1 VDPDE
6 GPVRT
11 LAVCCADWP
20 VVATGRPPHL
30 PVAVVF
36 ANRVVAA
43 SPAARA
49 EGVVPGLRRREAQ
62 ARCPSVE
69 LHERD
74 ESQEAR
80 AFERVLIALEDLA
93 PRLEV
98 VEAGRCLVP
107 TRGPSRYHGGDRA
120 LASKVLRA
128 VRTAGAD
135 DGEDAGD
142 AVVPFAVGV
151 GIADGPRAATLVADE
166 ALRRGVEHGDGS
178 PVVVGPGATAAFLSS
193 LPVARLS
200 ALGREPDELVDV
212 LRRLGL
218 RTLGRFAA
226 LPAPDVLARFGA
238 LGADLHRL
246 ASGRER
252 LPPDVGSPPV
262 DLRVSATLD
271 PPVDQVDRAA
281 FTAKSLADT
290 LHDEL
295 ASRGLAC
302 TRVLVVAETEVGDR
316 IERWWRADGAL
327 SAAAIGQRVRW
338 QLEGWLGTGR
348 SRSRCT
354 GGISRLELV
363 PDEVRPDEGLQLGF
377 WGGTS
382 EAGERALRAL
392 ARVQALVGADGV
404 LVPEWQGGRSPGEQY
419 RLVPLDAVDLSA
431 RAAPGAEP
439 WPGALPAP
447 SPAVVWP
454 RPRPVE
460 VLDAQGRRVGVS
472 GRGLISAP
480 PARVHLGARG
490 GGSGSGS
497 VGGGDGGSGS
507 AGDGTVRVRAWAG
520 PWCVDERWW
529 DAVGHRRRAR
539 LQVVL
544 EPETG
549 PGQVP
554 AGRAGHPST
563 GAAHL
568 LTLEDGRWWL
578 EATYD

>member
-1 VDPDE
+1 MDPDE

-20 VVATGRPPHL
+20 VVATGRPPTL

-120 LASKVLRA
+120 LAEKVVRV

-135 DGEDAGD
+135 DEAGGP
-142 AVVPFAVGV
+142 VPFAVGV
-151 GIADGPRAATLVADE
+151 GIADGPRAATLVAEE
-166 ALRRGVEHGDGS
+166 ALRRAVERGDPA
-178 PVVVGPGATAAFLSS
+178 PVVVGPGATASFLSS

-200 ALGREPDELVDV
+200 TLGREPEELVDV

-252 LPPDVGSPPV
+252 LPPDVAPPPV

-431 RAAPGAEP
+431 RAERGPEP
-439 WPGALPAP
+439 WPGALPSP

-460 VLDAQGRRVGVS
+460 VLDAEGRRVAVG

-480 PARVHLGARG
+480 PARVHLGRPVDD
-490 GGSGSGS
+490 GSGDGT
-497 VGGGDGGSGS
+497 GRAGDGTGR

-544 EPETG
+544 EPDGGAE
-549 PGQVP
+549 P
-554 AGRAGHPST
+554 ARAGHPST

>member
-1 VDPDE
+1 MAERSVAERSGVEAD

-20 VVATGRPPHL
+20 VVAVGRPHEV
-30 PVAVVF
+30 PVAVIF

-43 SPAARA
+43 GPAARS

-80 AFERVLIALEDLA
+80 AFEPVLAALEDLA

-98 VEAGRCLVP
+98 VESGRCLVP
-107 TRGPSRYHGGDRA
+107 TLGPSRYHGGDRA
-120 LASKVLRA
+120 LADMALRA
-128 VRTAGAD
+128 VVDALDSD
-135 DGEDAGD
+135 DGPGP
-142 AVVPFAVGV
+142 VPAVGV
-151 GIADGPRAATLVADE
+151 AIADGPRAAVLAADE
-166 ALRRGVEHGDGS
+166 ALRRAVAAAR
-178 PVVVGPGATAAFLSS
+178 PTPIVVGRGATSSFLAS
-193 LPVARLS
+193 LPVRRLEV
-200 ALGREPDELVDV
+200 LGREAGDLVDV

-246 ASGRER
+246 ACGQER
-252 LPPDVGSPPV
+252 LPPDVAAAPV
-262 DLRVSATLD
+262 DLRVSIALD

-281 FTAKSLADT
+281 FASKALADS
-290 LHDEL
+290 LHHEL

-316 IERWWRADGAL
+316 IERLWRADGAL

-354 GGISRLELV
+354 GGITRLELV
-363 PDEVRPDEGLQLGF
+363 PDEVRPDTGLQLGF

-392 ARVQALVGADGV
+392 ARVQALVGSEGV
-404 LVPEWQGGRSPGEQY
+404 LVPEWQGGRAPGEQY

-431 RAAPGAEP
+431 RNRPGPEP
-439 WPGALPAP
+439 WPGSLPAP

-460 VLDAQGRRVGVS
+460 VLDARGGRVAVN

-480 PARVHLGARG
+480 PAQVRIGRG
-490 GGSGSGS
+490 EAH
-497 VGGGDGGSGS
+497 V
-507 AGDGTVRVRAWAG
+507 VRAWAG

-529 DAVGHRRRAR
+529 DALGHRRRAR
-539 LQVVL
+539 VQVVL
-544 EPETG
+544 DADGT
-549 PGQVP
+549 
-554 AGRAGHPST
+554 
-563 GAAHL
+563 AHL

>member
-1 VDPDE
+1 MSDRAVPAADRDD
-6 GPVRT
+6 GSVRT

-20 VVATGRPPHL
+20 VVAVGRPPEV
-30 PVAVVF
+30 PVAVLF
-36 ANRVVAA
+36 ANRVIAA
-43 SPAARA
+43 GPAARA

-80 AFERVLIALEDLA
+80 AFEPVLAALEELA

-98 VEAGRCLVP
+98 AEPGRCLVP
-107 TRGPSRYHGGDRA
+107 TLGPSRYHGGDRA
-120 LASKVLRA
+120 LADLALRA
-128 VRTAGAD
+128 ITSALAASP
-135 DGEDAGD
+135 DGIGGD
-142 AVVPFAVGV
+142 GTGHEGPTPMFGV
-151 GIADGPRAATLVADE
+151 GIADGPRASVLVADE
-166 ALRRGVEHGDGS
+166 ALRRTVVEGRS
-178 PVVVGPGATAAFLSS
+178 TPIVVGRGSTAAFLST
-193 LPVARLS
+193 LPVRRLEV
-200 ALGREPDELVDV
+200 LGREAGDLVDV

-246 ASGRER
+246 ACGQER
-252 LPPDVGSPPV
+252 LPPDVAAAPV
-262 DLRVSATLD
+262 DLRVSVALD

-281 FTAKSLADT
+281 FASKALADS
-290 LHDEL
+290 LHHEL

-316 IERWWRADGAL
+316 IERLWRADGAL

-354 GGISRLELV
+354 GGITRLELV
-363 PDEVRPDEGLQLGF
+363 PDEVRPDTGLQLGF
-377 WGGTS
+377 WGGSS

-392 ARVQALVGADGV
+392 ARVQALVGSEGV
-404 LVPEWQGGRSPGEQY
+404 LVPEWQGGRAPGEQY

-431 RAAPGAEP
+431 RTEPGPEP

-454 RPRPVE
+454 RPRTVE
-460 VLDAQGRRVGVS
+460 VLDAAGARVAVS
-472 GRGLISAP
+472 GRGHISAP
-480 PARVHLGARG
+480 PARVSF
-490 GGSGSGS
+490 GSGEPH
-497 VGGGDGGSGS
+497 
-507 AGDGTVRVRAWAG
+507 AVRAWAG

-529 DAVGHRRRAR
+529 DALGHRRRAR

-544 EPETG
+544 DADGT
-549 PGQVP
+549 
-554 AGRAGHPST
+554 
-563 GAAHL
+563 AHL